1 MLKTLLLLRHGKTHR
16 GGYTRDW
23 DRELKGRGVAQ
34 ARHIGG
40 YLKKTGLVPD
50 RIITSS
56 AVRARATAEICAQ
69 ETEYPEPVD
78 ARDELYNIDDSSLIE
93 FITGLDNSLDRVLL
107 VGHNPAFD
115 RKPLPCWGG
124 KSTPWVPATVLYCAS
139 PSVPGKSCGSVPLR
153 RVWRLFGETESARIA
168 KNGKCR
174 I

>member
-23 DRELKGRGVAQ
+23 DRELKGRGVTQ

-56 AVRARATAEICAQ
+56 AVRARATAEICAE

-107 VGHNPAFD
+107 VGHNPAFEETAS
-115 RKPLPCWGG
+115 LLGG
-124 KSTPWVPATVLYCAS
+124 KSTPLGTGDCAVLRFALSSWEELRQRPS
-139 PSVPGKSCGSVPLR
+139 PESVEIIRGD
-153 RVWRLFGETESARIA
+153 
-168 KNGKCR
+168 
-174 I
+174 